1 MRIGMATVLC
11 AVVVSLVAAQS
22 KADGYAVC
30 SDTQTGGTHIQC
42 NSTSCPPGEVLISYN
57 PGKHERCD
65 KPSGGGD
72 YDYRKGAEHCYPAR
86 HLKEL
91 GYDGGNKTRWCQN
104 FGYDTNTG
112 WYCVRDC
119 SKKCVKAA
127 LRDLNWS
134 GKGNKNE
141 FCQSYGY
148 EGNANPPG
156 NRYSMGG
163 YCYKGAE
170 CGVK

>member
-1 MRIGMATVLC
+1 LRPHENDVTPLDKAEVWRALGDVSVSGAGGFMRIGMATVLC

-72 YDYRKGAEHCYPAR
+72 YDYRKGAEHC
-86 HLKEL
+86 
-91 GYDGGNKTRWCQN
+91 
-104 FGYDTNTG
+104 
-112 WYCVRDC
+112 
-119 SKKCVKAA
+119 
-127 LRDLNWS
+127 
-134 GKGNKNE
+134 
-141 FCQSYGY
+141 
-148 EGNANPPG
+148 
-156 NRYSMGG
+156 
-163 YCYKGAE
+163 
-170 CGVK
+170 